1 MEYQDIVDL
10 IDANLAD
17 FSDILPAEHRAVEI
31 ALLNYIHSK
40 PSIKVLN
47 LDLFTTDRNYS
58 VPTGLVAGRTITG
71 VVVMLECKTANNGFA
86 VGDIITAP
94 TPYPVDSGRT
104 SAQGI
109 GVQYNN
115 SQPDTVKV
123 MTNDQITIMT
133 PYNDVANAI
142 ANNIIISGA
151 ATGNWKIKLYVT
163 YIN

>member
-1 MEYQDIVDL
+1 MEYQEIVDL

-17 FSDILPAEHRAVEI
+17 FSNIMPVEHRAVEM
-31 ALLNYIHSK
+31 ALLNYIKSK

-58 VPTGLVAGRTITG
+58 VLTRLVGGSTIVG
-71 VVVMLECKTANNGFA
+71 VSVMLECKTANNGFA
-86 VGDIITAP
+86 VGDIVTAP
-94 TPYPVDSGRT
+94 TPYPADSGRT

-109 GVQYNN
+109 GVQFN
-115 SQPDTVKV
+115 SNPDTIKV

-133 PYNDVANAI
+133 HYNNEVNAP
-142 ANNIIISGA
+142 ANNLIISGA
-151 ATGNWKIKLYVT
+151 STGNWKIKLLVT

>member
-1 MEYQDIVDL
+1 MEYQEIVDL
-10 IDANLAD
+10 IDTNLAD
-17 FSDILPAEHRAVEI
+17 FSDILPVEHRAVEM

-40 PSIKVLN
+40 PSVKVLS

-58 VPTGLVAGRTITG
+58 IATGITAGSTIVGVA
-71 VVVMLECKTANNGFA
+71 VMLECKTANNGFA
-86 VGDIITAP
+86 VGDIVTAP
-94 TPYPVDSGRT
+94 TPYPTDSGRT

-109 GVQYNN
+109 GVQYN

-133 PYNDVANAI
+133 PYNDAVNAV
-142 ANNIIISGA
+142 ANNISISGA